1 MDQARFCPKC
11 GHALN
16 HDERFCPNCGYDCGG
31 KEAKEAQREE
41 DRYRKERKRNDRD
54 RSFHSNTALL
64 ALILGVLSLLQD
76 PIIGV
81 VAIILGNK
89 ERKVDSY
96 ARIGFIL
103 GIVSLVISLV
113 LYPLEAYILL
123 QYYSSLIPKD
133 SSSSGELLSLLAT
146 GASLL

>member
-31 KEAKEAQREE
+31 KEEKEAKREE

-54 RSFHSNTALL
+54 RSFHTNTALL
-64 ALILGVLSLLQD
+64 ALILGVLSLFQD
-76 PIIGV
+76 PLLGV
-81 VAIILGNK
+81 IAIILGSREK
-89 ERKVDSY
+89 KVDSY

-103 GIVSLVISLV
+103 GIVSLVISLIV
-113 LYPLEAYILL
+113 YPLEAYFIL
-123 QYYSSLIPKD
+123 QYYSNLVPKD

>member
-1 MDQARFCPKC
+1 M
-11 GHALN
+11 
-16 HDERFCPNCGYDCGG
+16 
-31 KEAKEAQREE
+31 
-41 DRYRKERKRNDRD
+41 
-54 RSFHSNTALL
+54 
-64 ALILGVLSLLQD
+64 ILGVLSLFQD
-76 PIIGV
+76 PILGV
-81 VAIILGNK
+81 VAIVLGNR

-96 ARIGFIL
+96 AKIGFIL